1 MFTISPSRTEQT
13 SCIIRAPGS
22 ISTISTPFPP
32 VASPRRSRLPQGLPD
47 PWPRTWLASTG
58 NDPLLATIPPASG
71 QGTSCAPGGKKTGQK
86 VSHYIA
92 EGGPFAAA
100 CAELAGQGVAVS
112 YVDLW
117 GEGDEKTRR
126 TKAASKTK
134 YTCPSCGLN
143 AWAKPAVVLVCGEC
157 EIALT
162 EAFTASADE
171 TPPAA
176 VRRPGRG
183 PQPQ

>member
-1 MFTISPSRTEQT
+1 
-13 SCIIRAPGS
+13 
-22 ISTISTPFPP
+22 
-32 VASPRRSRLPQGLPD
+32 
-47 PWPRTWLASTG
+47 LAVWA
-58 NDPLLATIPPASG
+58 NNP
-71 QGTSCAPGGKKTGQK
+71 
-86 VSHYIA
+86 YIA

-117 GEGDEKTRR
+117 GEEGEKTRR

-143 AWAKPAVVLVCGEC
+143 AWAKPEVVLLCGEC

-171 TPPAA
+171 TAA
-176 VRRPGRG
+176 PKVTRQPGRG
-183 PQPQ
+183 PQPPRAEP

>member
-1 MFTISPSRTEQT
+1 MFF
-13 SCIIRAPGS
+13 APPAALRLARKSG
-22 ISTISTPFPP
+22 F
-32 VASPRRSRLPQGLPD
+32 SPRLHHVTNCDIVALSDVRNLIGPEWAAKMKSIGLVPS
-47 PWPRTWLASTG
+47 STG
-58 NDPLLATIPPASG
+58 
-71 QGTSCAPGGKKTGQK
+71 APGGKETGQK

-92 EGGPFAAA
+92 QGGPFAAA

-117 GEGDEKTRR
+117 GDEDEKTRR
-126 TKAASKTK
+126 KKAASKTK

-143 AWAKPAVVLVCGEC
+143 AWAKPEVVLVCGEC

-162 EAFTASADE
+162 EAFAASADE
-171 TPPAA
+171 TAPK
-176 VRRPGRG
+176 VTRQPGRG